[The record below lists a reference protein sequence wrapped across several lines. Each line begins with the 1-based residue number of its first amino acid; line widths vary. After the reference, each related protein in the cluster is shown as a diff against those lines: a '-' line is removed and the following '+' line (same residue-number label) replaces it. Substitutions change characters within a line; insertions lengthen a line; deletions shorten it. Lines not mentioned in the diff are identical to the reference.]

1 MLVVFFLFSLRVIN
15 WFEPPYIVTSG
26 DLRAPLVNQA
36 FVNRVMYTWNE
47 IDFGLPSVYSPR
59 ILDPFYFFV
68 TILQSLGVGLY
79 LSEVVTVFLMFFL
92 SSILMYVFVKQVTN
106 GDVVASLVA
115 ALYLTS
121 NLYLINDREVSA
133 IGFIDIALIV
143 LPCLITF
150 VKGIKTQSYRMI
162 AISGILCTLTYAT
175 FPNYRTTLICLITLG
190 LLSVFYFAS
199 KGVHAIFDSQKG
211 SKKIS
216 GVYVNVALLG
226 HFLKLLVV
234 FVTAFLSASIWVGA
248 ILFSSFNVL
257 SAAFAQI
264 TTPVFVG
271 GLKLYDVTR
280 LVVKWGF
287 YSGALGMPY
296 LPYGHVYLSDTMLII
311 LCYFPAIL
319 AFASL
324 LLSKKHEITLF
335 FGCVAILGIFLA
347 SGFSFNQYLSNFY
360 SALVELPFLN
370 AFREASNW
378 IFFVIISFSILIGM
392 TSSVVFHR
400 FKNKVLR
407 ILVISLVA
415 LLFIATA
422 YPLTTGEV
430 AENWLSPNIKGT
442 YLPSSYVQLNN
453 VLSNQYW
460 ALLLPQRDTYVTYNF
475 SGIPFG
481 TGNPYPLIFSK
492 PIISG
497 SGTEYVQSENLD
509 LLIKVYG
516 LMLTNEYENVAPEG
530 NASASSIEKDGLVPA
545 QAIDGDYNT
554 RWASKEGMPQWLEIG
569 WNNTQELSRIKI
581 VFENAYAND
590 YTIETWNG
598 LSWTTQI
605 EVENNTS
612 LEPEYAFSQLTPTTR
627 LRISFTKA
635 LPLNLISILELEVYA
650 QTEGL
655 SKFLGTLGI
664 EYLVLEKD
672 IVSGNLSDV
681 RELRLDQN
689 ENFVLTKEWDE
700 VALYNNTHVL
710 QKLYTADNTLN
721 YTTLDDMFQ
730 IVDKS
735 EWETLQHSALINS
748 TSTSTIENDELV
760 PPENFVWTEL
770 SPTSYVAH
778 VESKGPFVLVFL
790 ESYDEH
796 WKVSVNGNSVS
807 ETNHQEVNAFAN
819 GWLVNS
825 TGDLTISIQYET
837 QNVFLISVVASLV
850 LPALLLAFLS
860 RKDLKK
866 IAHLTRRR
874 LSSAQVRLKRKARAS
889 GHTNSKQQSHAT
901 Q

>member
-1 MLVVFFLFSLRVIN
+1 LKKIGDRLHANHLEIIVLIVLFLFSLRVIN
-15 WFEPPYIVTSG
+15 WFEPPYILTSG

-59 ILDPFYFFV
+59 ILDPFYFFMTV
-68 TILQSLGVGLY
+68 LQSLGVGLY
-79 LSEVVTVFLMFFL
+79 LSEVVTVFLLFFL
-92 SSILMYVFVKQVTN
+92 SSTLMYVFVKQVTN

-121 NLYLINDREVSA
+121 NLYLINDREATA
-133 IGFIDIALIV
+133 IGFIDITLIV

-190 LLSVFYFAS
+190 LLSVFYFAT
-199 KGVHAIFDSQKG
+199 KGLHVSFNSQKG

-216 GVYVNVALLG
+216 GVYVDVALLG
-226 HFLKLLVV
+226 HYFKLLVV
-234 FVTAFLSASIWVGA
+234 FVTALLSASIWVGA

-257 SAAFAQI
+257 SAAYAQI

-280 LVVKWGF
+280 LIVKWGF
-287 YSGALGMPY
+287 YSGALGRPY
-296 LPYGHVYLSDTMLII
+296 LPYGHVYLGDPLIII

-324 LLSKKHEITLF
+324 LLSKKHEIALF
-335 FGCVAILGIFLA
+335 FGSVAILGIFLA
-347 SGFSFNQYLSNFY
+347 SGFSFNQYINNFY
-360 SALVELPFLN
+360 TALVGLPFLN

-415 LLFIATA
+415 LLFITTT

-442 YLPSSYVQLNN
+442 YLPSSYVQLND

-460 ALLLPQRDTYVTYNF
+460 ALLLPQRGTYVTYNF
-475 SGIPFG
+475 SGMPFG
-481 TGNPYPLIFSK
+481 AGNPYPLIFSK

-497 SGTEYVQSENLD
+497 SGTEYIQSENLD
-509 LLIKVYG
+509 LLNKVYG

-530 NASASSIEKDGLVPA
+530 NASGSSVGKNGLVPA
-545 QAIDGDYNT
+545 QAIDGDYGT
-554 RWASKEGMPQWLEIG
+554 RWASEHGMPQWLEID
-569 WNNTQELSRIKI
+569 WNKNQELSRIKI

-598 LSWTTQI
+598 SNWTTQTK
-605 EVENNTS
+605 VENNTS
-612 LEPEYAFSQLTPTTR
+612 LQPEYAFSQLTPTTR
-627 LRISFTKA
+627 LRINFTEA
-635 LPLNLISILELEVYA
+635 LPFNMVSIWELEVYA
-650 QTEGL
+650 HTEAV
-655 SKFLGTLGI
+655 SKFLGMLGI
-664 EYLVLEKD
+664 ESLVLEKD
-672 IVSGNLSDV
+672 IVFGNVYDV
-681 RELRLDQN
+681 SELRINQSD
-689 ENFVLTKEWDE
+689 NFILTKEWDE
-700 VALYNNTHVL
+700 VLLYNNTCAL
-710 QKLYTADNTLN
+710 QKLYTANNIFN
-721 YTTLDDMFQ
+721 YATLDDIFQ

-748 TSTSTIENDELV
+748 TSTSTIKNDELV
-760 PPENFVWTEL
+760 SPENFVWTEL
-770 SPTSYVAH
+770 SPASYLAH
-778 VESKGPFVLVFL
+778 VESTGPFVLVFL

-796 WKVSVNGNSVS
+796 WKVSVNGNPVS
-807 ETNHQEVNAFAN
+807 ETNHHDVNAFAN
-819 GWLVNS
+819 GWLINS

-860 RKDLKK
+860 RKELRR
-866 IAHLTRRR
+866 IGNLIRRR
-874 LSSAQVRLKRKARAS
+874 LKSMKVK
-889 GHTNSKQQSHAT
+889 SKHEM
-901 Q
+901 